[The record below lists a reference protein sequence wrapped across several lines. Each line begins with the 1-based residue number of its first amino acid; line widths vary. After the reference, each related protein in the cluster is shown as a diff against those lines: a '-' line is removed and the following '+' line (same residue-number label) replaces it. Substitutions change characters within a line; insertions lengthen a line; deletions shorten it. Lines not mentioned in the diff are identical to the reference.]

1 MIRFL
6 LNDRLVV
13 VEDIAADT
21 TVLDYLRGN
30 TETRTTSHEQRTG
43 TKEGCCSGD
52 CGACTVV
59 VGEPEGD
66 QLKYKTMNACIALM
80 PSLHG
85 KQLLTVED
93 LAGSHQAGQHNK
105 KPELHPVQQ
114 ALVDHHGSQCGFC
127 TPGIVMSLFALYQ
140 EIAAD
145 HERTESKPDVL
156 EALGGNLCR
165 CTGYR
170 PLIDAA
176 NSLDNAQPDDEF
188 FRNREQTLSELQT
201 IEQQGSVNTNGA
213 FIPVNEDE
221 LASYLVDHPDARI
234 LAGGTDL
241 GLDVTQ
247 QLKHL
252 DKLVSVKNIPSLQ
265 TIYEDGHHDGNSELV
280 IGSAV
285 TFRSIKS
292 IFTRY
297 YPEFA
302 HMLDRLGSQQIRN
315 QGTLGGNIGNASPIG
330 DTPPVL
336 LALDASLDLRRGD
349 TVRNIPLDRFFLDY
363 KKTELKSGEYIARIR
378 IPKDRHQLKV
388 YKLSKRYGDDI
399 STVLAAINL
408 QTNDDGQ
415 ITKARVALGGMAAI
429 PRRARLCEQVLTG
442 SQLNDETLRQAKAA
456 IRQEFKPMSDVRASS
471 EYRLEAAG
479 NLLERYFMELSGQK
493 VRIICHA

>member
-1 MIRFL
+1 MIQFL
-6 LNDRLVV
+6 MNDRLVV
-13 VEDIAADT
+13 VEDTASDT

-30 TETRTTSHEQRTG
+30 TETSTTSHEKRTG

-59 VGEPEGD
+59 VAEPEGD

-93 LAGSHQAGQHNK
+93 LTGSDKHPDTK
-105 KPELHPVQQ
+105 DELHPVQQ

-127 TPGIVMSLFALYQ
+127 TPGIVMSLFALH
-140 EIAAD
+140 
-145 HERTESKPDVL
+145 HESAEDKPDVL
-156 EALGGNLCR
+156 GALGGNLCR

-170 PLIDAA
+170 PLVDAA
-176 NSLDNAQPDDEF
+176 NSLANAQPDDEF
-188 FRNREQTLSELQT
+188 FRNREKTLSKLQT
-201 IEQQGSVNTNGA
+201 IEQQGSVSGSCA
-213 FIPVNEDE
+213 FIPASEGE
-221 LASYLVDHPDARI
+221 LAQYLLDNPDARI

-247 QLKHL
+247 QLEKI
-252 DKLVSVKNIPSLQ
+252 DKLVSLQNIPSLQ
-265 TIYEDGHHDGNSELV
+265 TIHEDSNELV

-285 TFRSIKS
+285 TYRSIKS
-292 IFTRY
+292 IFTKY

-302 HMLDRLGSQQIRN
+302 QMLDRLGSQQIRN

-336 LALDASLDLRRGD
+336 LALDASLDLRHGD
-349 TVRNIPLDRFFLDY
+349 NIRNIPLNKFFLDY
-363 KKTELKSGEYIARIR
+363 KKTELTSGEYIARIR
-378 IPKDRHQLKV
+378 IPKKTHQLKV

-408 QTNDDGQ
+408 ETNGDGQ
-415 ITKARVALGGMAAI
+415 ITRARVALGGMAAI
-429 PRRARLCEQVLTG
+429 PKRAELCEQILTG
-442 SQLNDETLRQAKAA
+442 SPLNNETLSQAKSA

-471 EYRLEAAG
+471 EYRLEAAC
-479 NLLERYFMELSGQK
+479 NLLERYFMELSGQN